1 MIYSIYL
8 CSLNFTYCT
17 SWKIQFL
24 PIFSYIW
31 YNWLKEYNYCKLI
44 VFCKYAFLYMH
55 FNIYI
60 FVFCFQMLNMKTCS
74 RYWAFRQNLKS
85 LNTSNM
91 LFHKKSWPDI
101 FLNACLIQLHGWLH
115 NDWRLMFHTII
126 LSFHTNTTSPMLH
139 TDLCFIHCHP
149 PWPLVLTP
157 VLCSQNVDL

>member
-1 MIYSIYL
+1 MK
-8 CSLNFTYCT
+8 NT
-17 SWKIQFL
+17 FL
-24 PIFSYIW
+24 PIFSYFS

-101 FLNACLIQLHGWLH
+101 NVSHYNSLISY
-115 NDWRLMFHTII
+115 NITPT
-126 LSFHTNTTSPMLH
+126 SNTTSPMLH

-157 VLCSQNVDL
+157 VLCSQDVDL